1 MSKDVN
7 KVIFLGNVGQDPE
20 IKVLPSGTRV
30 ANFSLATTERFRD
43 EMGEY
48 HDRTEW
54 HYLVALNKRAD
65 VIRDYVQKGSK
76 IFIEGKQ
83 QTRSWTDKS
92 SGEKRY
98 RTEVLILDISLLSP
112 FDSSRNGQNGN
123 GHRGHSTS
131 TQSNGNGEFNHSPV
145 PQEAMANTYGEPA
158 YDDDIPF

>member
-1 MSKDVN
+1 MAKDVN
-7 KVIFLGNVGQDPE
+7 KVIFLGNVGKDPE
-20 IKVLPSGTRV
+20 VKVLPSGTRV
-30 ANFSLATTERFRD
+30 ANFPLATTERFKD

-54 HYLVALNKRAD
+54 HNLVALNRRAD
-65 VIRDYVQKGSK
+65 VVRDYVQKGSK

-112 FDSSRNGQNGN
+112 FDSQRSGNGGNGHHEYSAHHNGN
-123 GHRGHSTS
+123 GHHAPSTAS
-131 TQSNGNGEFNHSPV
+131 QETVASNY
-145 PQEAMANTYGEPA
+145 AEPA